1 MFENLLKFGAYRKVS
16 QSYNFLT
23 LKLCNFSVLCNNS
36 ARNHGILNSCATTF
50 SESSP
55 NYPSNLNNN
64 LPNSNDI
71 KRNLFNYFQSRGP
84 KIVKPKDVIH
94 FWKIRPGDKVT
105 VISGKDK
112 GKVGEV
118 LMCDRL
124 RNQVKVKGCN
134 MRKLLVDS
142 QIVQIEKKIHY
153 SNVQLVDQL
162 LNVGTRVS
170 IRYSH
175 DNKPLRVSKKSGY
188 VIPWPSKT
196 VLRVRRIQVLKR
208 L

>member
-1 MFENLLKFGAYRKVS
+1 MYLFINYLIFILFSNCILFTHVIYPCVVVMFENLLKFGAYRKVS

-94 FWKIRPGDKVT
+94 FWKIRPGDKVILT
-105 VISGKDK
+105 NCSF
-112 GKVGEV
+112 
-118 LMCDRL
+118 
-124 RNQVKVKGCN
+124 
-134 MRKLLVDS
+134 
-142 QIVQIEKKIHY
+142 IHC
-153 SNVQLVDQL
+153 
-162 LNVGTRVS
+162 
-170 IRYSH
+170 
-175 DNKPLRVSKKSGY
+175 
-188 VIPWPSKT
+188 
-196 VLRVRRIQVLKR
+196 
-208 L
+208 